1 MVIDEVMIGYFNIF
15 IFACWNLFSNIV
27 YSGHDRFIKKKK
39 INVSPQAAHYGSVQH
54 DSEH

>member
-27 YSGHDRFIKKKK
+27 YSGHERFIKKKK
-39 INVSPQAAHYGSVQH
+39 KNVSPQAAHYGSVQH